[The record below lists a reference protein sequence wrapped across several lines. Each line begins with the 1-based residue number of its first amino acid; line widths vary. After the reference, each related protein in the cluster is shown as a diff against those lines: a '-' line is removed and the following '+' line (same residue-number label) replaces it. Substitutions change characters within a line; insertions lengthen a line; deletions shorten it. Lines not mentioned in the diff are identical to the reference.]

1 MPKIVPWDNPKKIKS
16 ELSQRLL
23 NARDARTPH
32 QHRWE
37 SNERML
43 FNTTGSTHNSNLSQ
57 SFDSDISSVSGVND
71 SDSDIGVNY
80 IMKNLR
86 FIHAQL
92 SANPPSVIPQ
102 PTSNDSDDRRR
113 ADAADRMVRFGMR
126 KHKMTEI
133 IDGASWN
140 MLIYGTGFVKTMW
153 DPEAG
158 DMLEIDEDTGDMVM
172 EGDFHVSVPDP
183 WNIFPDPD
191 ARTWDD
197 VRYVFEKIII
207 PYEEALFRYPDKEE
221 LLESVRIGSSTN
233 DNGYEI
239 GGGGGRSSI
248 PKTIYDSVELYQY
261 WEKGLPQNGFIGRFC
276 VCTES
281 GLLVTEIEPNPERY
295 GSPRISTNDPK
306 LSMAALPFHI
316 FTDLDVPGQY
326 WGKAILEY
334 QVGLQDNLNRLD
346 SVVLESLQAHG
357 VPRLVL
363 PEGAEVQAD
372 SITTSPWDIVKITGN
387 QPPHFM
393 ETMPLPPGMNMLRE
407 LMKAGIDDM
416 AGVNEAM
423 FGQQSREQSGFSMQ
437 YASNQGNMIR
447 RRLLNKYEIFVE
459 SIYRRYLVTVQ
470 KHWDTP
476 RTIHVLGKEKAFE
489 VTDIKGAD
497 ISGGYDL
504 VVRYGASLSLDPTT
518 RREEII
524 TLMPIFEKAGVE
536 TREILSMLKLNELSG
551 MYDRLD
557 LARDRQREVFQEMV
571 ARGIYIPPR
580 ELEDHK
586 NMLSFA
592 YYYRMTTEFKYLDE
606 NGQMLVEQ
614 HIREREQLAATQAA
628 SAEGTLGGAPPG
640 PAPEGPDGM
649 VPPATTPATGLGGL

>member
-1 MPKIVPWDNPKKIKS
+1 MPKIVKWDIDTARK
-16 ELSQRLL
+16 ELYQRL
-23 NARDARTPH
+23 NQSRDSRANH
-32 QHRWE
+32 QTRWE
-37 SNERML
+37 ANERML
-43 FNTTGSTHNSNLSQ
+43 FNTKGSGSSGSSNLSY
-57 SFDSDISSVSGVND
+57 SFDSDISAVNGVD
-71 SDSDIGVNY
+71 QGDADIGVNY

-113 ADAADRMVRFGMR
+113 ADAADRLVRFGMR
-126 KHKMTEI
+126 RHKMAEI
-133 IDGASWN
+133 VDGASWN

-153 DPEAG
+153 DPDAG
-158 DMLEIDEDTGDMVM
+158 DILDVSEDGELTM
-172 EGDFHVSVPDP
+172 EGDFHISIPDP
-183 WNIFPDPD
+183 WNVYPDPE

-197 VRYVFEKIII
+197 VRYVFERIYM
-207 PYEEALFRYPDKEE
+207 PFEEAKFRYPEKEE
-221 LLESVRIGSSTN
+221 LLEQYRITEQDKEANASRGGSSA
-233 DNGYEI
+233 
-239 GGGGGRSSI
+239 I
-248 PKTIYDSVELYQY
+248 PKTRYDSVELYQY
-261 WEKGLPQNGFIGRFC
+261 WEKGLPQNGFMGRFC
-276 VCTES
+276 ICTRNGE
-281 GLLVTEIEPNPERY
+281 LVTEVEANPEIY
-295 GSPRISTNDPK
+295 SPPKVSNTDPK
-306 LSMAALPFHI
+306 RSRAVLPFHI

-326 WGKAILEY
+326 WGKAIMEY
-334 QVGLQDNLNRLD
+334 ETSLQDNLNRLD

-357 VPRLVL
+357 IPRLVL
-363 PEGAEVQAD
+363 PEGAEVQDD
-372 SITTSPWDIVKITGN
+372 SITNSPWDIVKITGN

-393 ETMPLPPGMNMLRE
+393 ETMPLPPGLSQLRE
-407 LMKAGIDDM
+407 LLKMGIDDM

-447 RRLLNKYEIFVE
+447 RRLLNKYELFVE
-459 SIYRRYLVTVQ
+459 SIYRRYLEIVQ

-489 VTDIKGAD
+489 TTDLKGAD

-557 LARDRQREVFQEMV
+557 LARDRQREVFEEMV
-571 ARGIYIPPR
+571 ARGIYIPPQ

-592 YYYRMTTEFKYLDE
+592 YYYRMTTEFKYLDDDSKV
-606 NGQMLVEQ
+606 LVEQ
-614 HIREREQLAATQAA
+614 HIREREQMAATQQATA
-628 SAEGTLGGAPPG
+628 SGALGGLAPG
-640 PAPEGPDGM
+640 PAPAGAEGL
-649 VPPATTPATGLGGL
+649 PPEALAQALPLGPTGG